1 MNKPQVKIKSVHVSA
16 EAAANEFKASV
27 DAWLA
32 DYKQNHANSPNEYP
46 LSLPAENSG
55 LWGEFIYDFYNNQQ

>member
-1 MNKPQVKIKSVHVSA
+1 MKITPPKAKSVFISA
-16 EAAANEFKASV
+16 ESAANEFKASV

-32 DYKQNHANSPNEYP
+32 DYKAQNATNPEMFP

-55 LWGEFIYDFYNNQQ
+55 LWGEFIYDFYNNEH